1 MNNNDS
7 FTGVEDEIDFK
18 GLFIYLWKSKFIV
31 LAISLIFALIGV
43 VYSLSLDNI
52 YRSEALLAPAESNQ
66 PNSPLISQFG
76 AAAGLVG
83 FNIPNASGDV
93 VATAIATLQSRDF
106 IRRFID
112 SHRLKPALLAG
123 YYDGE
128 SGTLQIDP
136 SIYDVETNAWVN
148 EVPSDQDAYRVFS
161 RILSVTENRT
171 NGLITV
177 AIEWIDP
184 SQARDWVAWLIE
196 DINALI
202 KQQDLS
208 EAIESLEYLQKQLE
222 STQLVE
228 MQRAFYQLIESQ
240 TRTVM
245 LADVR
250 EDYVFKVIDSPV
262 APQERL
268 SPNRTLI
275 SLVAFSLGAFFS
287 IIGLLLV
294 RSTKL

>member
-1 MNNNDS
+1 MNNSDS
-7 FTGVEDEIDFK
+7 FTSVEDEIDFK
-18 GLFIYLWKSKFIV
+18 GLFTYLWKSKFIV
-31 LAISLIFALIGV
+31 AATSLIFALVGV
-43 VYSLSLDNI
+43 FYSLSLDNI

-66 PNSPLISQFG
+66 PNSPLLSQFG
-76 AAAGLVG
+76 AAAGLIG
-83 FNIPNASGDV
+83 FNLPDASGDV
-93 VATAIATLQSRDF
+93 VATAIATLQSREF

-112 SHRLKPALLAG
+112 SHSLKPALLAG

-128 SGTLQIDP
+128 SGSLQIDS
-136 SIYDVETNAWVN
+136 SIYDAEADTWVG
-148 EVPSDQDAYRVFS
+148 EMPTDQDAFRVFH
-161 RILSVTENRT
+161 RILSISENRT

-184 SQARDWVAWLIE
+184 TQARDWVAWLIE

-208 EAIESLEYLQKQLE
+208 EANEALEYLRKQLE

-240 TRTVM
+240 TRIVM

-250 EDYVFKVIDSPV
+250 EDYVFKIIDPPV

-275 SLVAFSLGAFFS
+275 SLVAFSLGAILS
-287 IIGLLLV
+287 VIGLLLV